1 MSSLSFLFDSSLYHH
16 VTFLGEW
23 NGICNEFQKML
34 FVRSLRT
41 DRVSFCITNF
51 IVNQLGPQFVEP
63 PVLGIIWVLL
73 FRCFNIFSL
82 QTLKQYLMNQCLKP
96 H

>member
-1 MSSLSFLFDSSLYHH
+1 MYVNDLMLFI
-16 VTFLGEW
+16 GEW

-63 PVLGIIWVLL
+63 PVLGQELNFFFGVLIILSC
-73 FRCFNIFSL
+73 R
-82 QTLKQYLMNQCLKP
+82 

>member
-1 MSSLSFLFDSSLYHH
+1 MYVNDLMLFI
-16 VTFLGEW
+16 GEW

-63 PVLGIIWVLL
+63 PVLG
-73 FRCFNIFSL
+73 
-82 QTLKQYLMNQCLKP
+82 QELKFC
-96 H
+96 